1 MIREANVGNVKV
13 VYPYSGAVENEVDL
27 PHWCM
32 TGVGCRITSIC
43 VLEAGGSQEE
53 RKFPVAPERIEIT
66 CNNDFFVCLLG
77 ESMQLLQLVL
87 PMSVFERKVDDEHGD
102 GP

>member
-1 MIREANVGNVKV
+1 MIRETNVGNVKV

-32 TGVGCRITSIC
+32 AGVGCRITSIR

-53 RKFPVAPERIEIT
+53 SKFPVTPKRVKISS
-66 CNNDFFVCLLG
+66 NDNFLVRLLG
-77 ESMQLLQLVL
+77 ESMQLFQLIL
-87 PMSVFERKVDDEHGD
+87 PMSVFERKMDDEHGD